1 MGKLIPLFASTQ
13 TEPNLPLTRD
23 QTIRL
28 RLILNSLSA
37 LQREETSVKE
47 VIEKKCKPEL
57 DRLDAL
63 SLRIR
68 ELEMEAE
75 GIRKLGKARLN
86 SGIYPGATVHPS
98 SENPNMI
105 A

>member
-1 MGKLIPLFASTQ
+1 MGKLIPLFPSTQ

-28 RLILNSLSA
+28 RLILNSLTA

-47 VIEKKCKPEL
+47 IIEKKCKPEL
-57 DRLDAL
+57 DRLDTLA
-63 SLRIR
+63 LRIH
-68 ELEMEAE
+68 ELEMEAD
-75 GIRKLGKARLN
+75 GIRKLGNARLH
-86 SGIYPGATVHPS
+86 SGIYPGAPVHPS
-98 SENPNMI
+98 ETPNMI